1 MASKLATNCCNI
13 GYDVLTICISIA
25 DVTTDII
32 VLIDFYN
39 KDRMTFFAISLVILI
54 LAQCSYAMAC
64 AVRFDTFA
72 NWRSHTAFVA
82 FCCMLPFGTLVAFFM
97 YFASEESG
105 FDCFREFITSD
116 LSLDG
121 SSLFDVRQRDSNLV
135 KWIKKKLDK
144 HLGFILEAAIEA
156 FPQSLLQIIAI
167 VYYQEANYV
176 SIISILLS
184 MFSVITK
191 SLILSQGVEKYTFI
205 WTWLCVVTD
214 FFGIFFTLTW
224 VFYSHDS
231 IHGDFMGY
239 FNIFGQIWIYK
250 FVISS
255 LFPVAIGLFVFFG
268 FVYLFVYCGILF
280 DTRDPASTLIKC
292 GRGCLWFVFAPIMA
306 LLCGFAA
313 CLAFEVFCFSFFASA
328 VYLFGTY
335 RIEQHTSKHTSEL
348 VGLIFDFI
356 FDGDDKCLRVLSIN
370 KGLNARDHK
379 KCTTI
384 CKFIDKTL
392 NEESYAGLQKITYAD
407 IRHNCI
413 NPKAAAFFADFFGE
427 MMNEIKRS
435 KSKIC
440 DSHRDT
446 FDNFWDFI
454 GFGMAASLLFWV
466 IPVLLL
472 SKIVQILYPWMIV
485 IYLGWNHL
493 LFSESIDLFQLVMLF
508 VSIGLQLIIILLGI
522 HVMRIHWY
530 LWHVEPGIEYLYWR
544 KINAVRLRKEVHSFY
559 DNVCWYP
566 QVEPI
571 VMNSFLGS
579 DIGRIVMEYCR
590 SIQLVKQL
598 LP

>member
-250 FVISS
+250 FAISA
-255 LFPVAIGLFVFFG
+255 LLPVAVGLFVFFG
-268 FVYLFVYCGILF
+268 FAYWILYCAILYE
-280 DTRDPASTLIKC
+280 TSDPATILTKC
-292 GRGCLWFVFAPIMA
+292 GRGCVWLTFSPIMA

-313 CLAFEVFCFSFFASA
+313 CLAFEVFCFSLFALA
-328 VYLFGTY
+328 VYLFGTL
-335 RIEQHTSKHTSEL
+335 RIGEHSSDHTSEL
-348 VGLIFDFI
+348 VGLILDFI
-356 FDGDDKCLRVLSIN
+356 FDGDDKRLRVLSVN
-370 KGLNARDHK
+370 KGLNALKLGGTR
-379 KCTTI
+379 CACI
-384 CKFIDKTL
+384 SAFIDNTL
-392 NEESYAGLQKITYAD
+392 AKETHVGLQKITYAD
-407 IRHNCI
+407 IRHHCV
-413 NPKAAAFFADFFGE
+413 NPQSAAFFADLFHE
-427 MMNEIKRS
+427 MMSEIKRS
-435 KSKIC
+435 KSRLCGGDAI
-440 DSHRDT
+440 
-446 FDNFWDFI
+446 DNFWHFI
-454 GFGMAASLLFWV
+454 EFGTVASLFFWV
-466 IPVLLL
+466 VPVLLL
-472 SKIVQILYPWMIV
+472 SKIVQILYPWIIV